1 VREPKYSN
9 ESLRKIVTMEQNE
22 SDCGRE
28 PTMPNEPLIARETIS
43 AERVMLRERT
53 TPAERVIPSERTI
66 TGERAVSSERTT
78 YLERPIWLERYLNQQ
93 AMGRRP
99 RRLLQLQHAVSQI
112 KHYAT
117 NKDV

>member
-1 VREPKYSN
+1 
-9 ESLRKIVTMEQNE
+9 MEQNE

-53 TPAERVIPSERTI
+53 TPAERVIPSERT
-66 TGERAVSSERTT
+66 T